1 MGKVIALVNQKG
13 GVGKSTTAV
22 NLSAYLAFMRKKV
35 LLVDIDPQANATS
48 GVGLNRE
55 NKFNIYH
62 TLIGEKEISE
72 ILKETAIKKLFLAP
86 AALDLAGAE
95 IELVS
100 ALSREYRLKRAIDKI
115 RHEFNYI
122 FVDSPPSL
130 GLLTINALSAADS
143 IIVPIQC
150 EYYALEG
157 LGKLLETVKLVKSN
171 LNPELEIEGV
181 LLTMYDSRTRLSQQV
196 VSEVRNYFGEKVY
209 KTVIPRTVRLS
220 EAPSFGKP
228 VLLYDPKCKGAIAYK
243 KLAKE
248 VIRNG

>member
-1 MGKVIALVNQKG
+1 MGKVIAFVNQKG

-22 NLSAYLAFMRKKV
+22 NLSAYLASMRKKV
-35 LLVDIDPQANATS
+35 LLVDIDPQGNATS
-48 GVGLNRE
+48 GLGLNRE

-62 TLIGEKEISE
+62 ILIGEKEIPE
-72 ILKETAIKKLFLAP
+72 ILRETDIKRLYLAP
-86 AALDLAGAE
+86 ATLDLAGAE

-115 RHEFNYI
+115 RHEFHYI
-122 FVDSPPSL
+122 FIDSPPSL
-130 GLLTINALSAADS
+130 GLLTINALTAADS

-157 LGKLLETVKLVKSN
+157 LGKLLETVKLVRSN

-196 VSEVRNYFGEKVY
+196 AAEVRNYFGEKVY
-209 KTVIPRTVRLS
+209 RTVIPRTVRLS

-228 VLLYDPKCKGAIAYK
+228 ILLYDPKCKGALAYK

-248 VIRNG
+248 VMRGE